1 MDVSHLLD
9 ELNPSQR
16 EAVTAPPGH
25 YLVLAG
31 AGSGKTRVLTH
42 RIGWL
47 LQVERVSPWS
57 VLAVTFT
64 NKAAGEMRGR
74 TEALI
79 EGGARGLTIGT
90 FHGIAHRLLR
100 RHWRE
105 AKLPETFQILDADDQ
120 QRLVKRTIQGLG
132 LDEARFPPR
141 QATWFINSAK
151 DEGKRPDAL
160 DAGYNLTNRVL
171 IDVYRAYEA
180 SCQRAGLVDFAELLL
195 RAHELWLHDDA
206 LLAHYRERFRHLLID
221 EFQDTNTLQYA
232 WIRVLAGQG
241 RPSAAS
247 DRSRHPASADTRA
260 SLPSAGSAGAAAGAI
275 GHVFVVGDDD
285 QAIYGWRG
293 AKVENV
299 QHFLR
304 DFLSAKT
311 IRLEQNYRSTGT
323 ILAAANA
330 VIAHNPDRLGK
341 QLWTDGDAGTAIELY
356 AAYNEQDEARYVIER
371 IRENLREGAK
381 PSDAAILYRSNA
393 QSRNFEEQLI
403 QHKIAYRVYGGLRY
417 FDRAEIKD
425 ALAYLRL
432 TANRHDDAAFERAV
446 NTPPRGIGERTLDLL
461 RQRARRENTSM
472 WDAVLGELGA
482 EALAARAK
490 NALRAFV
497 QLIDELTR
505 DCVAP
510 SQEADDPSLE
520 ALPLDGRGLGGGDE
534 RAAGAGGTADAG
546 AYGASPPFQPFLR
559 QEGRA
564 LADEPLPLAEQ
575 IEHAMARS
583 GLRDFYEKDSRG
595 SAESRVENLDELVNV
610 ASRFRRTPDD
620 LEAGLSELAA
630 FLSHAALE
638 AGEGQGE
645 AWQDCVQLMTL
656 HSAKGLEFPLVFL
669 VGLEDGLFP
678 SQKSIEE
685 PGRLEEERRLAY
697 VGITRARDRLLLTY
711 AESRRLHGVES
722 YARPSRFLSE
732 IPGDLLHE
740 VRPRVQ
746 VSRPAF
752 AGRFVDSSAVAT
764 APFKLGQRVQHASF
778 GEGVVLSYEGAGTHT
793 LVEINF
799 ADAGRKRLV
808 LAYANLAAL

>member
-9 ELNPSQR
+9 GLNDSQR
-16 EAVTAPPGH
+16 EAVTAPSGH

-74 TEALI
+74 TDALI

-105 AKLPETFQILDADDQ
+105 AKLPETFQILDSDDQ

-160 DAGYNLTNRVL
+160 DPGFNPVNRVL

-180 SCQRAGLVDFAELLL
+180 TCQRSGLVDFAELLL

-206 LLAHYRERFRHLLID
+206 LLVHYRERYRHLLID

-232 WIRVLAGQG
+232 WIRVLAGSTGQ
-241 RPSAAS
+241 
-247 DRSRHPASADTRA
+247 
-260 SLPSAGSAGAAAGAI
+260 
-275 GHVFVVGDDD
+275 VFVVGDDD

-299 QHFLR
+299 QSFLR
-304 DFLSAKT
+304 DFPNAKT

-341 QLWTDGDAGTAIELY
+341 QLWTAGDAGDPIELY

-371 IRENLREGAK
+371 IRGYLRDGAK
-381 PSDAAILYRSNA
+381 PPDMAILYRSNA

-403 QHKIAYRVYGGLRY
+403 QHKLPYRIYGGLRY

-446 NTPPRGIGERTLDLL
+446 NTPPRGIGGRTLDML
-461 RQRARRENTSM
+461 RLRARRDAVSM
-472 WDAVLGELGA
+472 WEATLGELGA
-482 EALAARAK
+482 DALAGRAK
-490 NALRAFV
+490 NALRAFLE
-497 QLIDELTR
+497 LIEGLAR
-505 DCVAP
+505 ECAVP
-510 SQEADDPSLE
+510 EADC
-520 ALPLDGRGLGGGDE
+520 G
-534 RAAGAGGTADAG
+534 
-546 AYGASPPFQPFLR
+546 
-559 QEGRA
+559 
-564 LADEPLPLAEQ
+564 EPLTMSEQ
-575 IEHAMARS
+575 IEHALARS
-583 GLRDFYEKDSRG
+583 NLRDFYEKDSRG

-610 ASRFRRTPDD
+610 ASRFQRTPDD
-620 LEAGLSELAA
+620 IDAGLSELAA

-645 AWQDCVQLMTL
+645 PGQDCVQLMTL

-685 PGRLEEERRLAY
+685 AGRLEEERRLAY
-697 VGITRARDRLLLTY
+697 VGITRARESLLLTY
-711 AESRRLHGVES
+711 AESRRMHGVES

-732 IPGDLLHE
+732 IPAELVRE
-740 VRPRVQ
+740 VRPRVNI
-746 VSRPAF
+746 SRPAF
-752 AGRFVDSSAVAT
+752 AGRYVQDTTQPA
-764 APFKLGQRVQHASF
+764 APFKLGQRVKHASF
-778 GEGVVLSYEGAGTHT
+778 GEGVVL
-793 LVEINF
+793 
-799 ADAGRKRLV
+799 
-808 LAYANLAAL
+808 

>member
-9 ELNPSQR
+9 GLNDSQR
-16 EAVTAPPGH
+16 EAITAPAGH

-47 LQVERVSPWS
+47 LEVERVSPWS

-79 EGGARGLTIGT
+79 AGGARGLTIGT

-105 AKLPETFQILDADDQ
+105 ARLPETFQILDSDDQ

-132 LDEARFPPR
+132 LDESRFPPR

-151 DEGKRPDAL
+151 DEGKRPDGL
-160 DAGYNLTNRVL
+160 DPGNNPVNRVL

-180 SCQRAGLVDFAELLL
+180 ACQRAGLVDFAELLL
-195 RAHELWLHDDA
+195 RAHELWLQDDA
-206 LLAHYRERFRHLLID
+206 LLAHYRERYRHLLID

-232 WIRVLAGQG
+232 WIRVLAGT
-241 RPSAAS
+241 S
-247 DRSRHPASADTRA
+247 
-260 SLPSAGSAGAAAGAI
+260 GS
-275 GHVFVVGDDD
+275 VFVVGDDD

-293 AKVENV
+293 ARVENV
-299 QHFLR
+299 QLFLR
-304 DFLSAKT
+304 DFPSAKT

-330 VIAHNPDRLGK
+330 VIANNPDRLGK
-341 QLWTDGDAGTAIELY
+341 QLWTAGDAGDPVDLY
-356 AAYNEQDEARYVIER
+356 AAYNEQDEARYVVER
-371 IRENLREGAK
+371 IREHARAGHKLSE
-381 PSDAAILYRSNA
+381 AAILYRSNA

-403 QHKIAYRVYGGLRY
+403 QHDVAYRVYGGLRY

-432 TANRHDDAAFERAV
+432 VGNRHDDAAFERAV
-446 NTPPRGIGERTLDLL
+446 NTPPRGIGDRTLDLL

-472 WDAVLGELGA
+472 WEAVLGELGA
-482 EALAARAK
+482 DALAGRAK
-490 NALRAFV
+490 NAIRLFAE
-497 QLIDELTR
+497 LIEELAR
-505 DCVAP
+505 DCLSPAKDTSAAAE
-510 SQEADDPSLE
+510 SQAEMDAAVVERDMTVT
-520 ALPLDGRGLGGGDE
+520 DG
-534 RAAGAGGTADAG
+534 
-546 AYGASPPFQPFLR
+546 
-559 QEGRA
+559 
-564 LADEPLPLAEQ
+564 PLALSEQ

-595 SAESRVENLDELVNV
+595 SAESRTENLDELVNV

-638 AGEGQGE
+638 SGEGQGE

-678 SQKSIEE
+678 SQKSSEE

-697 VGITRARDRLLLTY
+697 VGITRARECLVLTY
-711 AESRRLHGVES
+711 AESRRMHGVES
-722 YARPSRFLSE
+722 YARPSRFLGE
-732 IPGDLLHE
+732 IDFNQRMRTG
-740 VRPRVQ
+740 
-746 VSRPAF
+746 AF
-752 AGRFVDSSAVAT
+752 V
-764 APFKLGQRVQHASF
+764 
-778 GEGVVLSYEGAGTHT
+778 
-793 LVEINF
+793 
-799 ADAGRKRLV
+799 
-808 LAYANLAAL
+808 